1 MTTGTTTST
10 RCRRRVRRSL
20 RKLDLRRL
28 DDDKELGRRRCYN
41 GITSTEL
48 VAIVNNGA
56 LYKASDPVTKPMDL
70 YPIYIDYSVNIL
82 TEIEGYSAD
91 ADKTVRSSV
100 GSTHVEK
107 VTNTDGIT
115 SYRVFVKDATGNDLS
130 VDGALPDGYR
140 FLGWYKNVD
149 A

>member
-1 MTTGTTTST
+1 
-10 RCRRRVRRSL
+10 
-20 RKLDLRRL
+20 
-28 DDDKELGRRRCYN
+28 
-41 GITSTEL
+41 
-48 VAIVNNGA
+48 
-56 LYKASDPVTKPMDL
+56 MDL

-149 A
+149 ALRCA